1 MDNLKQYNL
10 KNGLKVILKDIP
22 ESTVS
27 SVYVWVNTG
36 SSYENDSERGLAHV
50 HEHMIFKG
58 TSKLGVGEI
67 SKKIEFLG
75 GEVNAFTSFDETAY
89 YATVSN
95 DFVPEILDIFSQCM
109 YDASF
114 DSDELSKE
122 LEVILE
128 EIKRGNDSPSNRL
141 WDMVFKSVFQT
152 MIMDYQLLELPNQY
166 QILKNLMWLIFIKNG
181 MLHQICL

>member
-141 WDMVFKSVFQT
+141 WDMVFKSVFSDN
-152 MIMDYQLLELPNQY
+152 DYGLPIIGTPESVSNFKKSILLDKEL
-166 QILKNLMWLIFIKNG
+166 LID
-181 MLHQICL
+181 